1 MKLYMECPTCRRL
14 VRVSKIS
21 VKNDHC
27 IAQCA
32 DCQHQEE
39 IPFDVHGV
47 ASDTQVADQAS
58 PEALCPKCGYI
69 RQNDAASCPRCG
81 LVFALWK
88 PPAEPFADFPQLAAL
103 WKELE
108 TQPVSSAPH
117 DRFLEACF
125 QQGALPE
132 AARVY
137 KKRLQEEPESAARL
151 RQIELLSQMRF
162 VPKRVSSFRWG
173 RWLVWFLLV
182 LTLLGA
188 MYLMTITPEDLMR

>member
-1 MKLYMECPTCRRL
+1 MKLYMECPTCGHL
-14 VRVSKIS
+14 VPVSKVS
-21 VKNDHC
+21 VKNGHC
-27 IAQCA
+27 MVQCA

-39 IPFDVHGV
+39 IQLDVHLV
-47 ASDTQVADQAS
+47 ASGTQVATQAS
-58 PEALCPKCGYI
+58 PEALCPKCGHI
-69 RQNDAASCPRCG
+69 RKNDTASCPRCG

-88 PPAEPFADFPQLAAL
+88 PPAKPFADFPQLAEL
-103 WKELE
+103 WQKLE
-108 TQPVSSAPH
+108 TQPVSSAQH

-137 KKRLQEEPESAARL
+137 KKRLQDEPEAAARL

-162 VPKRVSSFRWG
+162 VPKSVSSFRWW